1 MKTLK
6 ELILECVNLYKSDKY
21 TNEFE
26 ITRDS
31 DGDWSASIGG
41 NGNVSVGEWCEL
53 FSTFHAEPEDAVL
66 ELTAMV
72 KNAESIR
79 ASRKQRIEEASK
91 RMQESGLHVGTIS
104 VEELTKTTILAPH
117 IDVTKKD

>member
-6 ELILECVNLYKSDKY
+6 ELILECVDLYKSDKY

-41 NGNVSVGEWCEL
+41 NGSVSVGEWCEL

-66 ELTAMV
+66 ELIEMV
-72 KNAESIR
+72 KNADSIR
-79 ASRKQRIEEASK
+79 AARKQRSEEASK
-91 RMQESGLHVGTIS
+91 RLQESGLLAGTIS
-104 VEELTKTTILAPH
+104 SDALVNNAILATK